1 MKIIPKSEGCKW
13 GSHRLNRTRK
23 KCIRRWTGEDGLCDF
38 HRAAVEA
45 EKEGL
50 RKMNRSLN
58 EHFFGKPK
66 AKKRRRTY
74 RTKAQERLRKR
85 AGWDEEDA

>member
-1 MKIIPKSEGCKW
+1 MDEKD
-13 GSHRLNRTRK
+13 R
-23 KCIRRWTGEDGLCDF
+23 DGMQKMS
-38 HRAAVEA
+38 RA
-45 EKEGL
+45 
-50 RKMNRSLN
+50 LN

-85 AGWDEEDA
+85 AGWEEEDA